1 MCTTTEGPILPD
13 YLTLGFEKID
23 GDLSFLMDCFRE
35 VLESLGKKELADQ
48 LPWGGSPK
56 PTPLEALPPQPPS
69 LPTLAWEVRSD
80 WRVVTAFGAKGDGK
94 TDDTAAVVHEIA
106 LHDSRITYLKTPRQ
120 SNLPAVPRNIG
131 IKHANGKYV
140 AFLDHDD
147 LWREKK
153 LAIQI
158 AEFEKDEKR

>member
-1 MCTTTEGPILPD
+1 
-13 YLTLGFEKID
+13 
-23 GDLSFLMDCFRE
+23 
-35 VLESLGKKELADQ
+35 
-48 LPWGGSPK
+48 
-56 PTPLEALPPQPPS
+56 
-69 LPTLAWEVRSD
+69 
-80 WRVVTAFGAKGDGK
+80 
-94 TDDTAAVVHEIA
+94 VVHEIA

-131 IKHANGKYV
+131 IKHANGEYV

-158 AEFEKDEKR
+158 AEFEKDEKISMVYSPLWHFSGRNFFWGLILLRPPHKEADGRYLSLSNPIQCSSVVVKKDALIALGGFSENADLRAVEDYELWLRFSEKHKIKEIKTYHNSLILY